1 MDCSLSLPAGALR
14 GSNSNC
20 NEETDSKQTE
30 GGGISHNVSLHSV
43 IACHRMLVK
52 LKAYTSSRQDQTCLQ
67 KIHPWTIAKHIERT
81 SGSGIAWQ
89 HMAADW

>member
-1 MDCSLSLPAGALR
+1 MDCSLSLPAAALK
-14 GSNSNC
+14 GINSHY

-30 GGGISHNVSLHSV
+30 VGGISHNVSLHGI

-52 LKAYTSSRQDQTCLQ
+52 LKAYTSSRQDWTCLW
-67 KIHPWTIAKHIERT
+67 KIYPWAIAKYTERT

-89 HMAADW
+89 HMAASW